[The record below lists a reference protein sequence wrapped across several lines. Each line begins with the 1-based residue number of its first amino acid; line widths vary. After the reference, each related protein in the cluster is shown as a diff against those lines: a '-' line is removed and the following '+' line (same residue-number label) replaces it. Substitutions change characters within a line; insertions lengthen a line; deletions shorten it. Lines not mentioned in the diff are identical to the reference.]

1 MENDNLKDGLDL
13 EQLRYDNENPIESL
27 MQNVN
32 IKEKDIVILRFDEAY
47 PVPEESMYRMM
58 HNIRRVINYDKTLAT
73 RFICLADGLNIE
85 TMGESEFVTIWKNK
99 FGDES
104 FENANRKEDTDIDTN
119 QLNLF
124 EEGDT
129 TDE

>member
-104 FENANRKEDTDIDTN
+104 FENANRKEDTNIDTN

-129 TDE
+129 IDE

>member
-1 MENDNLKDGLDL
+1 
-13 EQLRYDNENPIESL
+13 

-32 IKEKDIVILRFDEAY
+32 IKEKDIVVLRFDEAY

-73 RFICLADGLNIE
+73 RFICLADNLNIE
-85 TMGESEFVTIWKNK
+85 TMGESEFVQIWKNK

-104 FENANRKEDTDIDTN
+104 FDKANTKESEDTN

-124 EEGDT
+124 KEGDT
-129 TDE
+129 PDE

>member
-1 MENDNLKDGLDL
+1 MTDNKLKDKLDL
-13 EQLRYDNENPIESL
+13 EQIQYDNENPVESL

-73 RFICLADGLNIE
+73 RFICLAEGLNIE

-99 FGDES
+99 FGDKS
-104 FENANRKEDTDIDTN
+104 FEDANKTDDTKTN

-124 EEGDT
+124 EDGGNT

>member
-1 MENDNLKDGLDL
+1 MADNKLKDGLDL
-13 EQLRYDNENPIESL
+13 KQVKYDNETPIESL

-73 RFICLADGLNIE
+73 RFICLAEGLNIE
-85 TMGESEFVTIWKNK
+85 TMGESEFVRIWKNK
-99 FGDES
+99 FGEDS
-104 FENANRKEDTDIDTN
+104 FENADNPKETN
-119 QLNLF
+119 DSSQLNLF
-124 EEGDT
+124 EEGDDK
-129 TDE
+129 DE

>member
-1 MENDNLKDGLDL
+1 MADNELKNKLDL
-13 EQLRYDNENPIESL
+13 EQIQYDIESL

-73 RFICLADGLNIE
+73 RFICLAEGLNIE
-85 TMGESEFVTIWKNK
+85 TMGESEFVRIWKNK
-99 FGDES
+99 FGEDS
-104 FENANRKEDTDIDTN
+104 FENADNPKETN
-119 QLNLF
+119 DSSQLNLF
-124 EEGDT
+124 EEGDDK
-129 TDE
+129 DE

>member
-1 MENDNLKDGLDL
+1 MDNNEMKDKLDL
-13 EQLRYDNENPIESL
+13 NQIQHDNENPVESL

-32 IKEKDIVILRFDEAY
+32 IKEKDIVVLRFDEAY
-47 PVPEESMYRMM
+47 PVPEESLYRMM

-73 RFICLADGLNIE
+73 RFICLAEGLNIE
-85 TMGESEFVTIWKNK
+85 TMGESEFVQIWKNK
-99 FGDES
+99 FGEES
-104 FENANRKEDTDIDTN
+104 FENANKKEDTTVDDN

-124 EEGDT
+124 EEGET

>member
-1 MENDNLKDGLDL
+1 MDDKLKGGLDL
-13 EQLRYDNENPIESL
+13 EQLKYDNENPIKSL

-73 RFICLADGLNIE
+73 RFICLAEGLNIE
-85 TMGESEFVTIWKNK
+85 TMGESDFVQIWKNK
-99 FGDES
+99 FGEES
-104 FENANRKEDTDIDTN
+104 FENANKKEQEEVDEN

-124 EEGDT
+124 EEGDN

>member
-129 TDE
+129 IDE

>member
-1 MENDNLKDGLDL
+1 MDDKLKDGLDL
-13 EQLRYDNENPIESL
+13 KQVKYDNENPIESL

-73 RFICLADGLNIE
+73 RFICLAEGLNIE

-99 FGDES
+99 FGEKS
-104 FENANRKEDTDIDTN
+104 FENADKELNTEVDKN

-124 EEGDT
+124 EGDKN
-129 TDE
+129 E

>member
-1 MENDNLKDGLDL
+1 MDNNEMKDKLDL
-13 EQLRYDNENPIESL
+13 NQIQHDNENPVESL

-73 RFICLADGLNIE
+73 RFICLAEGLNIE
-85 TMGESEFVTIWKNK
+85 TMGESDFVQIWKNK
-99 FGDES
+99 FGEES
-104 FENANRKEDTDIDTN
+104 FENANKKEQEEVDEN

-124 EEGDT
+124 EEGDN

>member
-1 MENDNLKDGLDL
+1 MDDKLKGGLDL
-13 EQLRYDNENPIESL
+13 DQLKYDNENPIESL

-73 RFICLADGLNIE
+73 RFICLAEGLNIE
-85 TMGESEFVTIWKNK
+85 TMGESDFVQIWKNK
-99 FGDES
+99 FGEES
-104 FENANRKEDTDIDTN
+104 FENANKKEQEEVDEN

-124 EEGDT
+124 EEGDN

>member
-1 MENDNLKDGLDL
+1 MDDKLKGGLDL
-13 EQLRYDNENPIESL
+13 EQLKYDNENPIKSL

-73 RFICLADGLNIE
+73 RFICLAEGLNIE

-99 FGDES
+99 FGDKS
-104 FENANRKEDTDIDTN
+104 FEDANKTDDTKTN

-124 EEGDT
+124 EDGGNT